1 MYRPKLIILLFSY
14 TDRRKGRNV
23 DTGGFELIYKQNLV
37 QPPLFVGT
45 SLCVQGMKLAI
56 NAQPRG

>member
-1 MYRPKLIILLFSY
+1 MLEDIVRV
-14 TDRRKGRNV
+14 TVDRRKGRNV

-45 SLCVQGMKLAI
+45 SLCVQGVKVAI
-56 NAQPRG
+56 NSNPNRS

>member
-1 MYRPKLIILLFSY
+1 MDK
-14 TDRRKGRNV
+14 RKGRNI

-45 SLCVQGMKLAI
+45 SLCVQGQKVSI
-56 NAQPRG
+56 NANQRG